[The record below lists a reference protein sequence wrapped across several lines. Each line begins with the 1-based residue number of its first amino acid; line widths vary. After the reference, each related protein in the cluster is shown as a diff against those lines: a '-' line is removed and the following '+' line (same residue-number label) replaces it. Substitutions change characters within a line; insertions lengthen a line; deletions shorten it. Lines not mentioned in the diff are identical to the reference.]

1 MDDHD
6 VDVKSFSSQRWT
18 SLCPLTGRRSAMGR
32 VGLHVETQI
41 LSPHDGVLQMQQ
53 TFFLAGENLAMLRVR
68 PLTRLR
74 CLATRSQTLTYQKA
88 VFLPQGE
95 VR

>member
-53 TFFLAGENLAMLRVR
+53 TFFFLFLVGENSVMFRAR
-68 PLTRLR
+68 PLTQARRL
-74 CLATRSQTLTYQKA
+74 AI
-88 VFLPQGE
+88 
-95 VR
+95 